1 MALIK
6 NTLNVSW
13 GEDSRIEVR
22 DLGGTAAVKYG
33 MLLTVD
39 TTTGKF
45 ILADDDSTGM
55 LFVAQHDSTNLDAIS
70 GYSADG
76 VVAGQ
81 IRVTAYPVVADAIVD
96 IPVDLCATGLKINDE
111 VGPAAAA
118 KAGTWMAAATG
129 KPSAGSVRAVSG
141 DVVTVML
148 YKGTKPSGA

>member
-22 DLGGTAAVKYG
+22 DLASAVVVKYG
-33 MLLTVD
+33 MLLTVNAN
-39 TTTGKF
+39 GKF

-111 VGPAAAA
+111 VGPAATN
-118 KAGTWMAAATG
+118 KAGTWKAAAAG
-129 KPSAGSVRAVSG
+129 KPIAGSVRAVSG

-148 YKGTKPSGA
+148 YKGTKPSAA